1 MSRRALAEKRPLLLL
16 SVLAALAFYYLR
28 FTSLPELYLLAVKG
42 AAVGSL
48 ALYAF
53 LRHSGP
59 DVKLLG
65 WALAAAAL
73 GDMAMELDTQI
84 GGLLFTLFHLF
95 AVTLFL
101 RHRRPALTTSQSW
114 VVGVTFC
121 LTPLIAWVL
130 PADRAGAWQVAL
142 YATALGAMAASAW
155 ASSFPRYR
163 VGAGAMLFLFSD
175 LLIFAQM
182 GPLAGHFLPRYMIWP
197 LYYLGVL
204 LIATGVIDAV
214 RKKHPE
220 LRVVK

>member
-28 FTSLPELYLLAVKG
+28 FTGFPELYLMAVKG
-42 AAVGSL
+42 TAVGSL

-59 DVKLLG
+59 DVRLLG
-65 WALAAAAL
+65 WALAAAAA
-73 GDMAMELDTQI
+73 GDVAMELDTEI
-84 GGLLFTLFHLF
+84 GGLIFLLFHLF
-95 AVTLFL
+95 AITLFR
-101 RHRRPALTTSQSW
+101 RHRRPQMTTSQSW

-130 PADRAGAWQVAL
+130 PADRAGSWQVAL
-142 YATALGAMAASAW
+142 YGVALGAMAASAW
-155 ASSFPRYR
+155 GSAFPRYR

-175 LLIFAQM
+175 LLIFAGM
-182 GPLAGHFLPRYMIWP
+182 GPLEGHFLPKYMIWP

-214 RKKHPE
+214 RKKEPE

>member
-16 SVLAALAFYYLR
+16 SVMAALAFYYLR
-28 FTSLPELYLLAVKG
+28 FTGFPELFLMAVKG

-65 WALAAAAL
+65 WALAAAAA
-73 GDMAMELDTQI
+73 GDVAMELDQEI
-84 GGLLFTLFHLF
+84 GGLLFLLFHLF
-95 AVTLFL
+95 ATMLFL
-101 RHRRPALTTSQSW
+101 RHRRPQLTPSQSW
-114 VVGVTFC
+114 AVGVTFC

-130 PADRAGAWQVAL
+130 PADREGAWQVAL
-142 YATALGAMAASAW
+142 YGVALGAMAASAW
-155 ASSFPRYR
+155 ASAFPRYR

-175 LLIFAQM
+175 LLIFANM
-182 GPLAGHFLPRYMIWP
+182 GPLEGHFLPKYMIWP

-204 LIATGVIDAV
+204 LITTGVIDAV
-214 RKKHPE
+214 RKKDPE

>member
-16 SVLAALAFYYLR
+16 SVAAALAFYYLR
-28 FTSLPELYLLAVKG
+28 FTGFPELYLLLVKG
-42 AAVGSL
+42 AAVGAL

-73 GDMAMELDTQI
+73 GDMGMEINVQV
-84 GGLLFTLFHLF
+84 GGLLFLLFHLF
-95 AVTLFL
+95 AVVLFL
-101 RHRRPALTTSQSW
+101 RHRRPQLSPSQSW
-114 VVGVTFC
+114 MVGATFC
-121 LTPLIAWVL
+121 LTPVIAWLL
-130 PADRAGAWQVAL
+130 PADRDAAWQVGL
-142 YATALGAMAASAW
+142 YAVALGGMAASAW

-163 VGAGAMLFLFSD
+163 VGAGAMLFVASD

-182 GPLAGHFLPRYMIWP
+182 GPLEGHFLPRYMIWP
-197 LYYLGVL
+197 LYYLGML

-214 RKKHPE
+214 RKKNPE